1 VLLIKFQTATIDIQ
15 RVMWQLLPSCQCHLS
30 ALCSSLR
37 IRVKTKEDYKTR
49 VGVTSGLEASML
61 EDARYVVDILKKNGT
76 EFIVE
81 DKLSEFLKGV
91 DGVPIRRMN
100 VDVLAVVGSDRFL
113 LRKLLELR
121 QSETPI
127 LPLAS
132 KGQPDFLFEI
142 SATNFDGIF
151 EDLLNNNWKREE
163 RRRLVAEISGKETPP
178 LLNDIGIFAKRSATL
193 IRYSLLIDGE
203 HFWKDGSDG
212 LIVATPTGSTA
223 YSLSV
228 GGPVILT
235 SSHVFSIIPVN
246 SVNPARRPLVLSD
259 DHKVEI
265 KDLTSSVAIEAVLDG
280 QIRRKVDS
288 HPIMIRRADSSSI
301 FVKFSEERVEALRG
315 KLLRKTET
323 AEDVAHELPPS
334 AKLVFKV
341 LEYQGQ
347 LSQKEI
353 IEETMLPPRTVR
365 YALSLLMS
373 EGLVTK
379 KLSLRDSRQGL
390 YNVTN
395 KA

>member
-1 VLLIKFQTATIDIQ
+1 
-15 RVMWQLLPSCQCHLS
+15 MWQHLPICQCHLS
-30 ALCSSLR
+30 VVYTPLR
-37 IRVKTKEDYKTR
+37 IRANVTEEHKTR
-49 VGVTSGLEASML
+49 IGVASGIEASML
-61 EDARYVVDILKKNGT
+61 EDARHVVDILKKNGT
-76 EFIVE
+76 DFIVE
-81 DKLSEFLKGV
+81 DKLAESVKGIE
-91 DGVPIRRMN
+91 GVPIRKIES
-100 VDVLAVVGSDRFL
+100 DVLIIVGSDRYL
-113 LRKLLELR
+113 LKKLLELR
-121 QSETPI
+121 QTDIPI

-132 KGQPDFLFEI
+132 KGQPDYLFEI
-142 SATNFDGIF
+142 SATSFDGIIG
-151 EDLLNNNWKREE
+151 DLVENKWKKEE

-193 IRYSLLIDGE
+193 IRYSLLIDDE

-235 SSHVFSIIPVN
+235 SSPVFSIIPVN

-259 DHKVEI
+259 ELNVEI
-265 KDLTSSVAIEAVLDG
+265 KDLSSSVAIEAVLDG
-280 QIRRKVDS
+280 QIRRKIDS
-288 HPIMIRRADSSSI
+288 HPIRIRRADSSAM

-373 EGLVTK
+373 QGLVTK
-379 KLSLRDSRQGL
+379 KLSLRDSRHGL
-390 YNVTN
+390 YHVTN

>member
-1 VLLIKFQTATIDIQ
+1 
-15 RVMWQLLPSCQCHLS
+15 
-30 ALCSSLR
+30 
-37 IRVKTKEDYKTR
+37 
-49 VGVTSGLEASML
+49 ML
-61 EDARYVVDILKKNGT
+61 EDARYVVNVLRKSSADIVLENKLAETMSGFEGT
-76 EFIVE
+76 NVRKM
-81 DKLSEFLKGV
+81 DV
-91 DGVPIRRMN
+91 DL
-100 VDVLAVVGSDRFL
+100 LAIVGSDRVL
-113 LRKLLELR
+113 LKKLLELKN
-121 QSETPI
+121 TDIPI

-142 SATNFDGIF
+142 STTNIDGVVD
-151 EDLLNNNWKREE
+151 DLLERKWKKEE
-163 RRRLVAEISGKETPP
+163 RRRIVAEISGKETPP
-178 LLNDIGIFAKRSATL
+178 LLNDIGIFARRSATL
-193 IRYSLLIDGE
+193 IRYSLFIDDE

-228 GGPVILT
+228 GGPVVLA
-235 SSHVFSIIPVN
+235 SSPVLSIIPVN

-259 DHKVEI
+259 NLKLEI
-265 KDLTSSVAIEAVLDG
+265 RDLTSSVTIEAVLDG
-280 QIRRKVDS
+280 QIRRKIDS
-288 HPIMIRRADSSSI
+288 HPVRIRKADSSVM
-301 FVKFSEERVEALRG
+301 FVKFAEERVAELRG

-341 LEYQGQ
+341 LEYKGQ
-347 LSQKEI
+347 ISQKEI
-353 IEETMLPPRTVR
+353 IGETLLPPRTVR

-373 EGLVTK
+373 QGLVSK

>member
-1 VLLIKFQTATIDIQ
+1 
-15 RVMWQLLPSCQCHLS
+15 M
-30 ALCSSLR
+30 
-37 IRVKTKEDYKTR
+37 
-49 VGVTSGLEASML
+49 EASML
-61 EDARYVVDILKKNGT
+61 EDARCVVDILKKHGT
-76 EFIVE
+76 DFVVE
-81 DKLSEFLKGV
+81 DKLADSVKGI
-91 DGVPIRRMN
+91 DGVPIRKIDA
-100 VDVLAVVGSDRFL
+100 DVLIIVGSDRYL
-113 LRKLLELR
+113 LKKLLELR
-121 QSETPI
+121 ETDTPV

-142 SATNFDGIF
+142 SATSFDGIVG
-151 EDLLNNNWKREE
+151 DLLEEKWKKEE

-178 LLNDIGIFAKRSATL
+178 LLNDIGIFARRSATL
-193 IRYSLLIDGE
+193 IRYSLLIDNE

-228 GGPVILT
+228 GGPVILA
-235 SSHVFSIIPVN
+235 SSPVFSIIPVN

-259 DHKVEI
+259 ELNVEI

-280 QIRRKVDS
+280 QIRRKVDN
-288 HPIMIRRADSSSI
+288 HPVRIRKADSSAM
-301 FVKFSEERVEALRG
+301 FVKFSEERVEALSG

-341 LEYQGQ
+341 LEYKGQ
-347 LSQKEI
+347 LNQKEI
-353 IEETMLPPRTVR
+353 IEETMLPSRTVR

-379 KLSLRDSRQGL
+379 KLSLRDSRQGF
-390 YNVTN
+390 YHVTN

>member
-1 VLLIKFQTATIDIQ
+1 
-15 RVMWQLLPSCQCHLS
+15 M
-30 ALCSSLR
+30 R
-37 IRVKTKEDYKTR
+37 IRVKKEEDHKTR
-49 VGVTSGLEASML
+49 VGVASGLEASML
-61 EDARYVVDILKKNGT
+61 EDARYVVDFLKKNGT
-76 EFIVE
+76 EFVVE
-81 DKLSEFLKGV
+81 EKLAEILKGI
-91 DGVPIRRMN
+91 DGVSLRKMD
-100 VDVLAVVGSDRFL
+100 VDVLTIVGSDRFL
-113 LRKLLELR
+113 LKKLLELG
-121 QSETPI
+121 QTEIPI

-132 KGQPDFLFEI
+132 RGQPDFLFEI
-142 SATNFDGIF
+142 SATNIDGIIG
-151 EDLLNNNWKREE
+151 DLLESNWKKEE

-178 LLNDIGIFAKRSATL
+178 LLNDIGIFARRSATL
-193 IRYSLLIDGE
+193 IRYSLLIDDE

-228 GGPVILT
+228 GGPVILA
-235 SSHVFSIIPVN
+235 SSPVFSIIPVN

-259 DHKVEI
+259 DLKVEI

-288 HPIMIRRADSSSI
+288 HPVRIRRSDTSVM

-323 AEDVAHELPPS
+323 EDVAHELPPS

-373 EGLVTK
+373 EELVTK

-390 YNVTN
+390 YHVTN

>member
-1 VLLIKFQTATIDIQ
+1 MIDDAKYVIDI
-15 RVMWQLLPSCQCHLS
+15 L
-30 ALCSSLR
+30 
-37 IRVKTKEDYKTR
+37 TKNDT
-49 VGVTSGLEASML
+49 
-61 EDARYVVDILKKNGT
+61 D
-76 EFIVE
+76 FIVE
-81 DKLSEFLKGV
+81 DKLSASLKAP
-91 DGVPIRRMN
+91 DGLPIKRMN
-100 VDVLAVVGSDRFL
+100 VDVLIIVGSDRYL
-113 LRKLLELR
+113 LRKLLELK
-121 QSETPI
+121 QTELPI

-132 KGQPDFLFEI
+132 KGQPDYLFEI
-142 SATNFDGIF
+142 STTSFDGVIG
-151 EDLLNNNWKREE
+151 DLLDGNWKAEE

-203 HFWKDGSDG
+203 DFWKDGSDG

-228 GGPVILT
+228 GGPVVL
-235 SSHVFSIIPVN
+235 SSAPVFSIIPVN

-259 DHKVEI
+259 DLNVEI
-265 KDLTSSVAIEAVLDG
+265 RDLTSSVAIEAVLDG
-280 QIRRKVDS
+280 QLRRKVDN
-288 HPIMIRRADSSSI
+288 HPVRIRRSDSSAT
-301 FVKFSEERVEALRG
+301 FVKFSEERVEELRG
-315 KLLRKTET
+315 KLLKKTET
-323 AEDVAHELPPS
+323 AEVVAHELPPS
-334 AKLVFKV
+334 AKLVLKV

-379 KLSLRDSRQGL
+379 KLSLRDSRHGF
-390 YNVTN
+390 YHVTK

>member
-1 VLLIKFQTATIDIQ
+1 
-15 RVMWQLLPSCQCHLS
+15 
-30 ALCSSLR
+30 
-37 IRVKTKEDYKTR
+37 
-49 VGVTSGLEASML
+49 ML
-61 EDARYVVDILKKNGT
+61 EDARYVVDILKKNDVD
-76 EFIVE
+76 FLVE
-81 DKLSEFLKGV
+81 DKLSDSLKGI
-91 DGVPIRRMN
+91 DGVPIRKMD
-100 VDVLAVVGSDRFL
+100 VDVLAIVGSDRFL
-113 LRKLLELR
+113 LKKLMDLGKTEL
-121 QSETPI
+121 SI

-142 SATNFDGIF
+142 SATNFDGIIG
-151 EDLLNNNWKREE
+151 DLLDNNWKKEE
-163 RRRLVAEISGKETPP
+163 RRRLVAEISDKETPP
-178 LLNDIGIFAKRSATL
+178 LLNDIAIFAKRSATL
-193 IRYSLLIDGE
+193 IRYSLLIDDE

-228 GGPVILT
+228 GGPIIL
-235 SSHVFSIIPVN
+235 SSSPVFSIIPVN

-259 DHKVEI
+259 DMNVEI
-265 KDLTSSVAIEAVLDG
+265 RDLTSSVAIEAVLDG
-280 QIRRKVDS
+280 QIRRKIDS
-288 HPIMIRRADSSSI
+288 HPVRIRRSDSSAL
-301 FVKFSEERVEALRG
+301 FVKISEERVEALRG

-379 KLSLRDSRQGL
+379 KLSLRDSRQGF
-390 YNVTN
+390 YHVTN

>member
-1 VLLIKFQTATIDIQ
+1 
-15 RVMWQLLPSCQCHLS
+15 
-30 ALCSSLR
+30 
-37 IRVKTKEDYKTR
+37 
-49 VGVTSGLEASML
+49 ML
-61 EDARYVVDILKKNGT
+61 EDARYVVDILKKKNT
-76 EFIVE
+76 EFVVE
-81 DKLSEFLKGV
+81 GKLSESLKGI

-100 VDVLAVVGSDRFL
+100 VDVLAIIGSDRFL
-113 LRKLLELR
+113 LKKLMDLGKTEL
-121 QSETPI
+121 PI

-142 SATNFDGIF
+142 SATNFDGIIG
-151 EDLLNNNWKREE
+151 DLLDNNWKKEE
-163 RRRLVAEISGKETPP
+163 RRRLVAEISNKETPP
-178 LLNDIGIFAKRSATL
+178 LLNDIAIFAKRSATL
-193 IRYSLLIDGE
+193 IRYSLLIDDE

-228 GGPVILT
+228 GGPIIL
-235 SSHVFSIIPVN
+235 SSSPVFSIIPVN

-259 DHKVEI
+259 DLNVEI
-265 KDLTSSVAIEAVLDG
+265 RDLTSSVAIEAVLDG

-288 HPIMIRRADSSSI
+288 HPVRIRRSDSSAL
-301 FVKFSEERVEALRG
+301 FVKISEERVEALRG

-379 KLSLRDSRQGL
+379 KISLRDSRQGL
-390 YNVTN
+390 YHVTN

>member
-1 VLLIKFQTATIDIQ
+1 MKI
-15 RVMWQLLPSCQCHLS
+15 
-30 ALCSSLR
+30 
-37 IRVKTKEDYKTR
+37 
-49 VGVTSGLEASML
+49 GVASGFEASMI
-61 EDARYVVDILKKNGT
+61 EDARYVVDVLKKSDV
-76 EFIVE
+76 EFVIE
-81 DKLSEFLKGV
+81 DKLSESLRGFKA
-91 DGVPIRRMN
+91 DPIRKMD
-100 VDVLAVVGSDRFL
+100 VDILVIVGSDRFL
-113 LRKLLELR
+113 LSKLLEIK
-121 QSETPI
+121 QIDIPI

-142 SATNFDGIF
+142 SATNFDGIIV
-151 EDLLNNNWKREE
+151 DLLEENWKKEE
-163 RRRLVAEISGKETPP
+163 HRRLVAEISGKETPP
-178 LLNDIGIFAKRSATL
+178 LLNDIGIFARRSATL
-193 IRYSLLIDGE
+193 IRYSLFINGE

-228 GGPVILT
+228 GGPVILA
-235 SSHVFSIIPVN
+235 SSPVFSIIPVN

-259 DHKVEI
+259 DLKVEI
-265 KDLTSSVAIEAVLDG
+265 RDITSSVAIEAVLDG
-280 QIRRKVDS
+280 QIRRKVDN
-288 HPIMIRRADSSSI
+288 HPVKIRRADSSAM
-301 FVKFSEERVEALRG
+301 FVKFTEERVEELRG

-341 LEYQGQ
+341 LEYRGQ

-379 KLSLRDSRQGL
+379 KLSLRDSRQGF
-390 YNVTN
+390 YKVTN
-395 KA
+395 KD

>member
-1 VLLIKFQTATIDIQ
+1 
-15 RVMWQLLPSCQCHLS
+15 
-30 ALCSSLR
+30 
-37 IRVKTKEDYKTR
+37 
-49 VGVTSGLEASML
+49 ML
-61 EDARYVVDILKKNGT
+61 DDARFVLDILENRKID
-76 EFIVE
+76 FIIE
-81 DKLSEFLKGV
+81 DKLAGNLKGY
-91 DGVPIRRMN
+91 DGEPIRRMD
-100 VDVLAVVGSDRFL
+100 VDVLAIIGSDRL
-113 LRKLLELR
+113 LLKKLLELR
-121 QSETPI
+121 KTEIPI

-142 SATNFDGIF
+142 SATNFDGILS
-151 EDLLNNNWKREE
+151 DLLDTKWKKEE

-178 LLNDIGIFAKRSATL
+178 LLNDIGIFARRSATL
-193 IRYSLLIDGE
+193 IRYSLLIDDE
-203 HFWKDGSDG
+203 QFWKDGSDG

-228 GGPVILT
+228 GGPVVL
-235 SSHVFSIIPVN
+235 SSSPVFSIIPVN
-246 SVNPARRPLVLSD
+246 SVNPARRPLIISD
-259 DHKVEI
+259 ELVIEI
-265 KDLTSSVAIEAVLDG
+265 KELTSSVAIEAILDG

-288 HPIMIRRADSSSI
+288 HPVRIWRSDSSAM
-301 FVKFSEERVEALRG
+301 FVKFSEERVEELRG
-315 KLLRKTET
+315 KLLKKTET
-323 AEDVAHELPPS
+323 ADDVAQELPPS

-353 IEETMLPPRTVR
+353 IEETLLPPRTVR

-390 YNVTN
+390 YHVTN

>member
-1 VLLIKFQTATIDIQ
+1 VATF
-15 RVMWQLLPSCQCHLS
+15 
-30 ALCSSLR
+30 ANSSVSFKCTLWPT
-37 IRVKTKEDYKTR
+37 VNLTYLEEYKTK
-49 VGVTSGLEASML
+49 VGVASGLEASIL
-61 EDARYVVDILKKNGT
+61 EDTRYVIESLQKNSIDFVVD
-76 EFIVE
+76 
-81 DKLSEFLKGV
+81 DKLSEYLKDIAGKPVRKMDV
-91 DGVPIRRMN
+91 DI
-100 VDVLAVVGSDRFL
+100 LILIGSDRYL
-113 LRKLLELR
+113 LKQLLEIGRLD
-121 QSETPI
+121 TPI
-127 LPLAS
+127 LPLSS

-142 SATNFDGIF
+142 SATSFDGVI
-151 EDLLNNNWKREE
+151 EDLQDDKWKQEE
-163 RRRLVAEISGKETPP
+163 RRRIVAEISGKETPP
-178 LLNDIGIFAKRSATL
+178 LLNDIGIFAKRSAT
-193 IRYSLLIDGE
+193 IVRYSLLIDDE

-235 SSHVFSIIPVN
+235 SSPVFSIIPVN
-246 SVNPARRPLVLSD
+246 SVNPARRPLVLAD

-265 KDLTSSVAIEAVLDG
+265 RDLTSSVAIEAVLDG
-280 QIRRKVDS
+280 QIRRKVDNQ
-288 HPIMIRRADSSSI
+288 PVRIRKSDSSAS
-301 FVKFSEERVEALRG
+301 FVKFSEERVESLRG
-315 KLLRKTET
+315 KLLAKTET

-390 YNVTN
+390 YHVTN

>member
-1 VLLIKFQTATIDIQ
+1 MM
-15 RVMWQLLPSCQCHLS
+15 RQLLPICQCHLS
-30 ALCSSLR
+30 AVCTSLR
-37 IRVKTKEDYKTR
+37 IRVKKEEDHKTR
-49 VGVTSGLEASML
+49 VGVASGMEASML

-76 EFIVE
+76 EFVVE
-81 DKLSEFLKGV
+81 DKLSETLKGI
-91 DGVPIRRMN
+91 DGVSLRKMD
-100 VDVLAVVGSDRFL
+100 VDVLTIIGSDKFL
-113 LRKLLELR
+113 LKKLLELG
-121 QSETPI
+121 QTEIPI

-142 SATNFDGIF
+142 SATNIDGIIG
-151 EDLLNNNWKREE
+151 DLLESNWKKEE
-163 RRRLVAEISGKETPP
+163 HRRLVAEISGKETPP
-178 LLNDIGIFAKRSATL
+178 LLNDIGIFARRSATL
-193 IRYSLLIDGE
+193 IRYSLLIDDE

-228 GGPVILT
+228 GGPVILA
-235 SSHVFSIIPVN
+235 SSPVFSIIPVN
-246 SVNPARRPLVLSD
+246 SVNPARRPIVLSD
-259 DHKVEI
+259 DLKVEI

-280 QIRRKVDS
+280 QIRRKVDN
-288 HPIMIRRADSSSI
+288 HPVRIRRSDTSAM
-301 FVKFSEERVEALRG
+301 FVKFSEERVDALRG

-373 EGLVTK
+373 EGLITK

-390 YNVTN
+390 YHVTN

>member
-1 VLLIKFQTATIDIQ
+1 VI
-15 RVMWQLLPSCQCHLS
+15 
-30 ALCSSLR
+30 
-37 IRVKTKEDYKTR
+37 EDR
-49 VGVTSGLEASML
+49 
-61 EDARYVVDILKKNGT
+61 
-76 EFIVE
+76 
-81 DKLSEFLKGV
+81 LSEAVKGF
-91 DGVPIRRMN
+91 DYISIRKMN
-100 VDVLAVVGSDRFL
+100 VDVMAIVGSDRFL

-121 QSETPI
+121 QTDVPI

-132 KGQPDFLFEI
+132 KGQPDFLFELT
-142 SATNFDGIF
+142 ATNFNGIIG
-151 EDLLNNNWKREE
+151 DLLDYKWKKEE
-163 RRRLVAEISGKETPP
+163 RRRLIAEISGKETPP

-193 IRYSLLIDGE
+193 IRYSLLIDDE

-228 GGPVILT
+228 GGPIILT
-235 SSHVFSIIPVN
+235 SSPVFSIIPVN
-246 SVNPARRPLVLSD
+246 SVNPARRPLVLPD
-259 DHKVEI
+259 DVNVEI
-265 KDLTSSVAIEAVLDG
+265 KDLTSSVTIEAVLDG
-280 QIRRKVDS
+280 QIRRKVDN
-288 HPIMIRRADSSSI
+288 HPVRIRKSDSSAM
-301 FVKFSEERVEALRG
+301 FVKFSEERVEELRG

-353 IEETMLPPRTVR
+353 VDETMLPPRTVR

-379 KLSLRDSRQGL
+379 KLSLRDSRQGF
-390 YNVTN
+390 YHVTN
-395 KA
+395 KD

>member
-1 VLLIKFQTATIDIQ
+1 MNLTYLEEY
-15 RVMWQLLPSCQCHLS
+15 
-30 ALCSSLR
+30 
-37 IRVKTKEDYKTR
+37 KTK
-49 VGVTSGLEASML
+49 VGVASGLEASIL
-61 EDARYVVDILKKNGT
+61 EDARYVIEILQKNNID
-76 EFIVE
+76 FVVE
-81 DKLSEFLKGV
+81 DKLSEILKDIVGKPVRKMDV
-91 DGVPIRRMN
+91 DI
-100 VDVLAVVGSDRFL
+100 LILIGSDRYL
-113 LRKLLELR
+113 LKQLLEIGRLD
-121 QSETPI
+121 TPI
-127 LPLAS
+127 LPLSS

-142 SATNFDGIF
+142 SATSFDGVI
-151 EDLLNNNWKREE
+151 EDLQDDKWKQEE
-163 RRRLVAEISGKETPP
+163 RRRIVAEISGKETPP
-178 LLNDIGIFAKRSATL
+178 LLNDIGIFAKRSAT
-193 IRYSLLIDGE
+193 IVRYSLLIDDE

-235 SSHVFSIIPVN
+235 SSPVFSIIPVN
-246 SVNPARRPLVLSD
+246 SVNPARRPLVLAD

-265 KDLTSSVAIEAVLDG
+265 RDLTSSVAIEAVLDG
-280 QIRRKVDS
+280 QIRRKVDNQ
-288 HPIMIRRADSSSI
+288 PVRIRKSDSSAS
-301 FVKFSEERVEALRG
+301 FVKFSEERVESLRG
-315 KLLRKTET
+315 KLLAKTET

-390 YNVTN
+390 YHVTN

>member
-1 VLLIKFQTATIDIQ
+1 MSNRLEEQNT
-15 RVMWQLLPSCQCHLS
+15 
-30 ALCSSLR
+30 R
-37 IRVKTKEDYKTR
+37 I
-49 VGVTSGLEASML
+49 GVASGNEASML
-61 EDARYVVDILKKNGT
+61 EDAKHVVDVLKKNST
-76 EFIVE
+76 DFVVD
-81 DKLSEFLKGV
+81 DKLSESLKGV
-91 DGVPIRRMN
+91 DGVPIKKIDS
-100 VDVLAVVGSDRFL
+100 DVLIIVGSDRYL
-113 LRKLLELR
+113 LKKLLQIR
-121 QSETPI
+121 QTDTPI
-127 LPLAS
+127 LPLSS

-142 SATNFDGIF
+142 SATNFDGIIG
-151 EDLLNNNWKREE
+151 DLLEGNWKKEE
-163 RRRLVAEISGKETPP
+163 RRRLIAEISGKETPP
-178 LLNDIGIFAKRSATL
+178 LLNDIGIFARRSATL

-228 GGPVILT
+228 GGPVIL
-235 SSHVFSIIPVN
+235 SSSPVFSIIPVN

-259 DHKVEI
+259 ELKVEI
-265 KDLTSSVAIEAVLDG
+265 RDLTSSVAIEVVLDG

-288 HPIMIRRADSSSI
+288 HPVRIRRADSSAM

-347 LSQKEI
+347 LSQKEL

-365 YALSLLMS
+365 YALSLLMN

-379 KLSLRDSRQGL
+379 KISLRDSRQGL
-390 YNVTN
+390 YHITN

>member
-1 VLLIKFQTATIDIQ
+1 MID
-15 RVMWQLLPSCQCHLS
+15 
-30 ALCSSLR
+30 
-37 IRVKTKEDYKTR
+37 
-49 VGVTSGLEASML
+49 
-61 EDARYVVDILKKNGT
+61 DARSVVDILTTNDVD
-76 EFIVE
+76 FVVE
-81 DKLSEFLKGV
+81 EKLSESMKGV
-91 DGVPIRRMN
+91 DGVPLRKIDS
-100 VDVLAVVGSDRFL
+100 DVLVIVGSDRVL

-121 QSETPI
+121 NIDSPI
-127 LPLAS
+127 LPLTS

-142 SATNFDGIF
+142 SATNFDGVIH
-151 EDLLNNNWKREE
+151 DLLDRKWKKEE

-178 LLNDIGIFAKRSATL
+178 LLNDIGIFARRSATL
-193 IRYSLLIDGE
+193 IRYSLLIDDE

-235 SSHVFSIIPVN
+235 SSPVFSIIPVN

-259 DHKVEI
+259 ELKLEI
-265 KDLTSSVAIEAVLDG
+265 RDLTSSVAIEAVLDG

-288 HPIMIRRADSSSI
+288 HPVRIRKSDSSAM
-301 FVKFSEERVEALRG
+301 FVKFSEERVAALRG

-341 LEYQGQ
+341 LEYKGQ
-347 LSQKEI
+347 LSQKEL

-390 YNVTN
+390 YHVTN